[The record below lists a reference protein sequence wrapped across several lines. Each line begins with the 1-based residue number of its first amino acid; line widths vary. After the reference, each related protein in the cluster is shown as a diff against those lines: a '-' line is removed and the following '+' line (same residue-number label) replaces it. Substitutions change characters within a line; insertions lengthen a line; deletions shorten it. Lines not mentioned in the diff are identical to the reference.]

1 MTTIA
6 PCQSLSIRVYY
17 EDTDFSGLVYHASY
31 LRFMERARTEM
42 LRSLGLDQKALLE
55 GAAGAP
61 VFFVVRSMDVDFQ
74 KPATM
79 DDLLTVETETLE
91 LGGASL
97 TLEQRVLRQAELL
110 VRAKV
115 RIVCVEAGRMPSPSG
130 RRLLRPKMAARWES
144 TKPLRAC
151 GPGPSLRTRRRPA
164 F

>member
-1 MTTIA
+1 MNAIA

-42 LRSLGLDQKALLE
+42 LRALGLDQRALLE

-61 VFFVVRSMDVDFQ
+61 IFFVVRAMDVDFQ
-74 KPATM
+74 RPATM
-79 DDLLTVETETLE
+79 DDLLTVETETVE

-97 TLEQRVLRQAELL
+97 TLEQRVMRDAELL

-115 RIVCVEAGRMPSPSG
+115 RIVCVEAGRA
-130 RRLLRPKMAARWES
+130 RRLPPEV
-144 TKPLRAC
+144 RAKFERLL
-151 GPGPSLRTRRRPA
+151 GN
-164 F
+164 

>member
-1 MTTIA
+1 MPIE
-6 PCQSLSIRVYY
+6 PFQRLSIRVYY

-61 VFFVVRSMDVDFQ
+61 IFFVVRSMDVDFQ

-79 DDLLTVETETLE
+79 DDQLTIETEALE

-97 TLEQRVLRQAELL
+97 TLDQRVLRDAELL

-115 RIVCVEAGRMPSPSG
+115 RVVCVEGGRA
-130 RRLLRPKMAARWES
+130 RRLPPEV
-144 TKPLRAC
+144 RAKFER
-151 GPGPSLRTRRRPA
+151 LLA
-164 F
+164 N

>member
-1 MTTIA
+1 MTIE
-6 PCQSLSIRVYY
+6 PFQRLSIRVYY

-61 VFFVVRSMDVDFQ
+61 IFFVVRSMDVDFR

-79 DDLLTVETETLE
+79 DDLLTVETETIE

-97 TLEQRVLRQAELL
+97 TLDQRVLRNAELL
-110 VRAKV
+110 VRARV
-115 RIVCVEAGRMPSPSG
+115 RVVCVEGGRARRMPPDVRSKFE
-130 RRLLRPKMAARWES
+130 RLLAN
-144 TKPLRAC
+144 
-151 GPGPSLRTRRRPA
+151 
-164 F
+164 

>member
-42 LRSLGLDQKALLE
+42 LRALGLDQRALQ
-55 GAAGAP
+55 AGAGGAP
-61 VFFVVRSMDVDFQ
+61 IFFVVRSMDVDFQ

-79 DDLLTVETETLE
+79 DDLLTVETEILE

-97 TLEQRVLRQAELL
+97 TLEQRVTREAELL

-115 RIVCVEAGRMPSPSG
+115 RIVCVEAGRA
-130 RRLLRPKMAARWES
+130 RRLPPEV
-144 TKPLRAC
+144 RAKFEC
-151 GPGPSLRTRRRPA
+151 LLPNSE
-164 F
+164 

>member
-1 MTTIA
+1 MTIE
-6 PCQSLSIRVYY
+6 PFQRLSVRVYY

-61 VFFVVRSMDVDFQ
+61 IFFVVRSMDVDFR

-79 DDLLTVETETLE
+79 DDLLTVETETIE

-97 TLEQRVLRQAELL
+97 TLDQRVLRDAELL
-110 VRAKV
+110 VCARV
-115 RIVCVEAGRMPSPSG
+115 RVVCVEGGRARRMPPDVRSKFE
-130 RRLLRPKMAARWES
+130 RLLAN
-144 TKPLRAC
+144 
-151 GPGPSLRTRRRPA
+151 
-164 F
+164 